1 MIFTA
6 AAVSILAIA
15 LTIYVQRYMAFG
27 AFPRRTRRLT
37 DAELVKVL
45 LGLEPESLEELF
57 RLYGEQFGPG
67 AARYARRT
75 YLKWKAGEVRPNS
88 RTFRRLL
95 VHLPR
100 VMSFDLK
107 CEVLRR
113 FREEFCPRDVYLLR
127 VRAGEDDWKEAL
139 EPLVRSAV
147 ERARAAELPAPVADR
162 LRWLSEG
169 EMQAARAILAES
181 QAREAADALSVLQK
195 EIAAV
200 ERLLA
205 EAPGARRVTHRLK
218 LPCAAVTLEIR
229 EAKRHGR
236 GARRDGPEEAEL
248 VPADGGRHR

>member
-1 MIFTA
+1 MMYIA

-27 AFPRRTRRLT
+27 AFPRRPRRLT
-37 DAELVKVL
+37 DADLVKVL
-45 LGLEPESLEELF
+45 LGLEPELLEELF

-67 AARYARRT
+67 AARYARST
-75 YLKWKAGEVRPNS
+75 YLKWKAGEVRPNG

-95 VHLPR
+95 LHLPR

-113 FREEFCPRDVYLLR
+113 FREEFCPREVLILR
-127 VRAGEDDWKEAL
+127 VRAGEWKEAL
-139 EPLVRSAV
+139 EPLVRSAD
-147 ERARAAELPAPVADR
+147 ERARAAELPAAVAER

-181 QAREAADALSVLQK
+181 EAREASDALSMLQQ
-195 EIAAV
+195 EIASV

-205 EAPGARRVTHRLK
+205 AAPGRRRVTHRLK

-229 EAKRHGR
+229 EARRHGR
-236 GARRDGPEEAEL
+236 GARRGGPEEAEL

>member
-1 MIFTA
+1 MIYTA
-6 AAVSILAIA
+6 VAVSVLGIL
-15 LTIYVQRYMAFG
+15 LSLYVQRRMAFG
-27 AFPRRTRRLT
+27 AFPRRARRVR
-37 DAELVKVL
+37 DGDMVKVL
-45 LGLEPESLEELF
+45 LGLGPESLEELLG
-57 RLYGEQFGPG
+57 LYGEQFGPG

-88 RTFRRLL
+88 TTFKRLL
-95 VHLPR
+95 LHLPR

-113 FREEFCPRDVYLLR
+113 FREEFCPRDEYRLT
-127 VRAGEDDWKEAL
+127 VRADDWKEAL
-139 EPLVRSAV
+139 EPLVASSI
-147 ERARAAELPAPVADR
+147 EKARAAELPAPVAER

-169 EMQAARAILAES
+169 EMRAARAILAES
-181 QAREAADALSVLQK
+181 QAREAADALKMLRQ

-218 LPCAAVTLEIR
+218 LPGAAVTLVIR
-229 EAKRHGR
+229 GRRRHGR

-248 VPADGGRHR
+248 IPADGGRHR

>member
-1 MIFTA
+1 MIYTA
-6 AAVSILAIA
+6 VAASVLAIA
-15 LTIYVQRYMAFG
+15 LTLYVQRRMAFG
-27 AFPRRTRRLT
+27 AFARRGGRRLT
-37 DAELVKVL
+37 DADLVKVL
-45 LGLEPESLEELF
+45 MGLEPGQLEELF
-57 RLYGEQFGPG
+57 GLYGEQFGPG

-75 YLKWKAGEVRPNS
+75 YLKWKAGEVRPNN

-113 FREEFCPRDVYLLR
+113 FREEFCPRDEHWLR
-127 VRAGEDDWKEAL
+127 VRAEDWKESL
-139 EPLVRSAV
+139 GPLVASSI
-147 ERARAAELPAPVADR
+147 EKARTAELPAAVAER

-181 QAREAADALSVLQK
+181 QAREASDALSMLRQ

-229 EAKRHGR
+229 EGRRHGR
-236 GARRDGPEEAEL
+236 GARRDSPEEAEF

>member
-1 MIFTA
+1 MIYA
-6 AAVSILAIA
+6 AAVAVIFIA
-15 LTIYVQRYMAFG
+15 LTIYVQRRMAFG
-27 AFPRRTRRLT
+27 AFARRPRRVA
-37 DAELVKVL
+37 DEDLVKVL
-45 LGLEPESLEELF
+45 LDLGPESLEELF
-57 RLYGEQFGPG
+57 GLYGEQFGPG

-95 VHLPR
+95 LHLPR

-113 FREEFCPRDVYLLR
+113 FREEFCPRDEHWLR
-127 VRAGEDDWKEAL
+127 VRADDWKESL

-147 ERARAAELPAPVADR
+147 EKARTAELPAPVARR

-181 QAREAADALSVLQK
+181 QAREAADALSMLQQ
-195 EIAAV
+195 EVATV

-205 EAPGARRVTHRLK
+205 ETRGRGRVTHRLK
-218 LPCAAVTLEIR
+218 LPCAAVTLVIR
-229 EAKRHGR
+229 ERRRHGR
-236 GARRDGPEEAEL
+236 GARRDSTEEAE
-248 VPADGGRHR
+248 PISADGGRHR